1 MNLKSQAARLLPDS
15 LFVKSIAYTYRRF
28 EAEMA
33 DVISAFPMGGVALDV
48 GAWYGPWTYWLSR
61 RAAHVNS
68 FEPNPEVAR
77 VLEHA
82 AAPNVTVRRM
92 AVSDHVGTASLA
104 LPVGGKG
111 TEGRAS
117 LEGLPES
124 TRAVEVE
131 TCRLDDFGFEGVT
144 LVKVDVEGHERA
156 ALAGAEELI
165 AASHPLLVVELEERH
180 GGIAPA
186 VDLLAQWGYMARVK
200 VDGVWTSLD
209 QFDLAGH
216 QEEYLATRGSASLI
230 GMSMRGGSKYINNV
244 LFTHPLTTWDVG

>member
-1 MNLKSQAARLLPDS
+1 MNLKSDLARLLPDS

-28 EAEMA
+28 ETEMA
-33 DVISAFPMGGVALDV
+33 QVIAAFPMGGVALDV
-48 GAWYGPWTYWLSR
+48 GAWYGPWSYWLSR
-61 RAAHVNS
+61 RAAHVYA
-68 FEPNPEVAR
+68 FEPNPDVAK

-92 AVSDHVGTASLA
+92 AVSDHAGTASLA

-124 TRAVEVE
+124 TRAVEVA
-131 TCRLDDFGFEGVT
+131 TVRLDDLGFEGVT
-144 LVKVDVEGHERA
+144 LLKVDVEGHERA
-156 ALAGAEELI
+156 ALAGAAELV

-186 VDLLAQWGYMARVK
+186 VDLLGEWGYKGRVM
-200 VDGVWTSLD
+200 VDGRWTSLD
-209 QFDLAGH
+209 DFDLAAY
-216 QEEYLATRGSASLI
+216 QEEYLSQRGSATYLQTTF
-230 GMSMRGGSKYINNV
+230 RRGSKYINNV
-244 LFTHPLTTWDVG
+244 VFSHALTSWNVD